1 MDQRQRSFLVNLK
14 IQVMA
19 FKVVLLLWL
28 VLMTATAFP
37 TVEDSGL
44 KITKFRLNQTL
55 NDFCSFRIGHL

>member
-1 MDQRQRSFLVNLK
+1 
-14 IQVMA
+14 MA